1 MRREAQ
7 LAARALLVL
16 LLACAASAQPRGST
30 IVGAPGVR
38 AAGTGGRPCARA
50 RRRRPPS
57 TALLLAAYAHSQRLT
72 RHPFR
77 PASVRLASRPAAA
90 PVLSS
95 LSPSTGVREGGVAV
109 TLVGA
114 GFQRT
119 RGLSVRF
126 STARGSVVVPATFV
140 DASTIGARSSHAT
153 CACFFVCR
161 APAAARPAPAPPA
174 VTRCGRQFRVALLH
188 WVADAGARAGPR
200 RARKRTRGSADSPAP
215 AAFSRMRAHARGAR
229 TRATPRRR

>member
-7 LAARALLVL
+7 LPALLLL

-38 AAGTGGRPCARA
+38 AAGTSEHAHAHVHAC
-50 RRRRPPS
+50 RRRRP
-57 TALLLAAYAHSQRLT
+57 T
-72 RHPFR
+72 RR
-77 PASVRLASRPAAA
+77 PACGVKTRSRTHLTPVTAPCGLSPFHLLPAAA

-95 LSPSTGVREGGVAV
+95 LSPSVGVREGGVAV

-126 STARGSVVVPATFV
+126 STALGSVVVPATFV
-140 DASTIGARSSHAT
+140 DASTIGAR
-153 CACFFVCR
+153 
-161 APAAARPAPAPPA
+161 RP
-174 VTRCGRQFRVALLH
+174 R
-188 WVADAGARAGPR
+188 
-200 RARKRTRGSADSPAP
+200 
-215 AAFSRMRAHARGAR
+215 RMRACVCFRMPGGRCCVASCTCAAGC
-229 TRATPRRR
+229 RAAAANSGC